1 WNDGA
6 LSSTFGYWDEK
17 VWCVLSA
24 DSMNGA
30 ARLELY
36 EFRQASVT
44 EGLSG
49 KRSEG
54 KKVILLRDCVQ
65 ILEKVGTECPKNC
78 SPFQMETTNK
88 LFTFAAQT
96 PDVQSWVQE
105 LCRLAFPG
113 RSSGPTAVLHPPV
126 RDHSAVE
133 MKENSL
139 YEPAAMR
146 DFLVIAM
153 GTEAALRC
161 KLYGEYILTPHD
173 DRILLKDHKT
183 KQVLFSWPYC
193 FIRKFGQDRLS
204 FSFEAGRRCESGE
217 GNFEFTTN
225 QGDRIFKIVSGYIQ
239 NLPQSEKPGREIK
252 PRPVEKVDTPPPQS
266 MDDTCTYSTVNLVPY
281 NVSGQDFSSSP
292 KQRSIKKLSPTFRSL
307 SLNAIEPPNKS
318 QVRSINSCPSTT
330 SSSSTSF
337 TASFT
342 ASSTTSSDAPQGEE
356 PLYATVTKPRFLNE
370 TKNDQKSHWHGFN
383 DYVHQLDPL
392 PDPPE
397 DVDYSFLEEESS
409 EMLPGDLPNDLPDE
423 LPDELPDDLP
433 SPPFHFQSED
443 YIEEDVYSEPKDYD
457 GRASWEVTREYQFPK
472 EILGEGEVENG
483 GEEEQTEGFF
493 TYDNLMS
500 RGKML

>member
-1 WNDGA
+1 SFTLYPEGPWFRA
-6 LSSTFGYWDEK
+6 SAKWRK

-139 YEPAAMR
+139 YEPAASY
-146 DFLVIAM
+146 FLVIAM

-281 NVSGQDFSSSP
+281 NQCFSTYC
-292 KQRSIKKLSPTFRSL
+292 KIVKNVVKLS
-307 SLNAIEPPNKS
+307 
-318 QVRSINSCPSTT
+318 
-330 SSSSTSF
+330 
-337 TASFT
+337 
-342 ASSTTSSDAPQGEE
+342 
-356 PLYATVTKPRFLNE
+356 
-370 TKNDQKSHWHGFN
+370 
-383 DYVHQLDPL
+383 
-392 PDPPE
+392 
-397 DVDYSFLEEESS
+397 
-409 EMLPGDLPNDLPDE
+409 
-423 LPDELPDDLP
+423 
-433 SPPFHFQSED
+433 
-443 YIEEDVYSEPKDYD
+443 
-457 GRASWEVTREYQFPK
+457 
-472 EILGEGEVENG
+472 
-483 GEEEQTEGFF
+483 FF
-493 TYDNLMS
+493 VVVNI
-500 RGKML
+500 K